1 MGSFLA
7 DTPTALAYVLG
18 NGLDVINVHAVGRDD
33 DDRVVYQYTIFADG
47 ALLTS
52 GADLGSGA
60 GATPHVRRG
69 LGALVSFLLAD
80 VERFQLGDPHHN
92 GYAFDTR
99 TVAWADTQLAEL
111 QDLDLAVNWDHGQ
124 E

>member
-18 NGLDVINVHAVGRDD
+18 NGPDVINVHAIGRNDD
-33 DDRVVYQYTIFADG
+33 NRVVYRYTISTDG
-47 ALLTS
+47 VLLTS
-52 GADLGSGA
+52 GEDLRSGA
-60 GATPHVRRG
+60 GAPPDARRG

-80 VERFQLGDPHHN
+80 VERFRLGDPYHN
-92 GYAFDTR
+92 GYAFDAR
-99 TVAWADTQLAEL
+99 TVAWADDQLSEL
-111 QDLDLAVNWDHGQ
+111 QDLDLAVNWGHG